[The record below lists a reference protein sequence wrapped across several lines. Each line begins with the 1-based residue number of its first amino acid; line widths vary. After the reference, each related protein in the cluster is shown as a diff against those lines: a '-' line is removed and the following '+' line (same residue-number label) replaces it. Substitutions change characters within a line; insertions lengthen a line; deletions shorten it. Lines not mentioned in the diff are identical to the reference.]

1 MTLCMM
7 IDTVVI
13 GDFHWDALDALK
25 QYMETEWVLDFIKR
39 TPHLDLVVI
48 AGDYFDTK
56 ILLNS
61 RSSIYAI
68 RWMGEL
74 VKICRQRN
82 TKIRIIR
89 GTTSHDNNQLDAF
102 NSFENENPDQFRII
116 RTCTAEETFPGFNCL
131 YCPDE
136 TIPTKDY
143 MDLYHDR
150 LFAQKYDAMFFH
162 GSFDVVVP
170 NIAIQESESS
180 GINNVIFKYDTF
192 ESIARV
198 MIGGHWHDGDHHNH
212 MYYTRSLNRWAFNE
226 EKMKGFIYMTYDTDD
241 KSYNIQRVANVYTD
255 HYITRSLNTMVFK
268 GMDDYHALM
277 EDIDDML
284 NRDETSNLRI
294 RIKIL
299 IEDEKVENDNG
310 INALKHHYMNEKRV
324 KIALKNAMK
333 EKKKKEDRKKND
345 LIKSEF
351 AFVQDKT
358 KTPSQIIQEFILHQ
372 KGRIIPLDVIDD
384 FVNKVL
390 K

>member
-1 MTLCMM
+1 
-7 IDTVVI
+7 
-13 GDFHWDALDALK
+13 
-25 QYMETEWVLDFIKR
+25 
-39 TPHLDLVVI
+39 
-48 AGDYFDTK
+48 
-56 ILLNS
+56 
-61 RSSIYAI
+61 
-68 RWMGEL
+68 
-74 VKICRQRN
+74 
-82 TKIRIIR
+82 
-89 GTTSHDNNQLDAF
+89 
-102 NSFENENPDQFRII
+102 
-116 RTCTAEETFPGFNCL
+116 
-131 YCPDE
+131 
-136 TIPTKDY
+136 
-143 MDLYHDR
+143 
-150 LFAQKYDAMFFH
+150 
-162 GSFDVVVP
+162 
-170 NIAIQESESS
+170 
-180 GINNVIFKYDTF
+180 
-192 ESIARV
+192 

-226 EKMKGFIYMTYDTDD
+226 EKMKGFVYMTYDTDD

-333 EKKKKEDRKKND
+333 EKKKKEDRKKNE